1 MTAKQTDDQYTEAET
16 IERREAALRRM
27 LATPPKQQK
36 EMVRQPKDR
45 PAKPRSRAKTKA
57 A

>member
-1 MTAKQTDDQYTEAET
+1 MNKQADDQYTEVET

-27 LATPPKQQK
+27 LATPPKSHK
-36 EMVRQPKDR
+36 AMAGKSKDS
-45 PAKPRSRAKTKA
+45 PTKPRSRAKTKA